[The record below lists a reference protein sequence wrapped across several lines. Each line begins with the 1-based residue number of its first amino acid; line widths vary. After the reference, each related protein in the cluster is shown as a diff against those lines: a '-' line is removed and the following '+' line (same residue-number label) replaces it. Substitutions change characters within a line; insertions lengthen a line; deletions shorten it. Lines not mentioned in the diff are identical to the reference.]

1 MNIYFIARIRLI
13 FHTTRLLFSF
23 DDGFKNNYSVAA
35 PILDEFQIPAVF
47 YISIELVNTNMMFWV
62 DVLEDCINL
71 TKKPYINV
79 YLNEKVEFLLIHM
92 NRK

>member
-1 MNIYFIARIRLI
+1 MLPISIDEY
-13 FHTTRLLFSF
+13 LFYCENKTDLPPNPVVVSF

-47 YISIELVNTNMMFWV
+47 YISSGVVNTNMMFWV

-71 TKKPYINV
+71 TKKPYKC
-79 YLNEKVEFLLIHM
+79 LSE
-92 NRK
+92 